1 MVLELQS
8 YKFHLILQKIYN
20 SKAAFLTL
28 LTADNPYRL
37 CRPHRGKT
45 CAPEAPAHAK
55 PARFSAGACPGNAL
69 PWNCHRHTAT
79 HTFPCDINIHHH
91 CIFMYRRL
99 SALYSVIILSHP
111 AAIILQK
118 DTDREWGEGRKALK
132 KANPEAPGKFFQ
144 HFFRKNLHVLKK
156 VSTFASLL
164 RNNPA
169 AKSRKAHPLKRQRW
183 KRVFRQHTIGV

>member
-1 MVLELQS
+1 MVLDLQS

-37 CRPHRGKT
+37 CRPHRGKP

-69 PWNCHRHTAT
+69 PRNSHRHTAT

-99 SALYSVIILSHP
+99 SALYSVIIIVPSSRHNSP
-111 AAIILQK
+111 ERCRQGVRGGQK
-118 DTDREWGEGRKALK
+118 SLGKSQPGS
-132 KANPEAPGKFFQ
+132 PGKVF
-144 HFFRKNLHVLKK
+144 
-156 VSTFASLL
+156 STFFPEKFACIK
-164 RNNPA
+164 
-169 AKSRKAHPLKRQRW
+169 KSIYLCIAFKKQPCCQEP
-183 KRVFRQHTIGV
+183 